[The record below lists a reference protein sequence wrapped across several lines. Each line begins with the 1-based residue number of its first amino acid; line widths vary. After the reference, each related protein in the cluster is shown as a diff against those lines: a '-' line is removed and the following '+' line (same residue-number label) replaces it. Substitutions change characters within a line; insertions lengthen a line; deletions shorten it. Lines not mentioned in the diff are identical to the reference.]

1 MTMKCGRLE
10 NVEHFEG
17 NVENFYTAKLV
28 RSKKLSTLHMIAT
41 SAISLFMN
49 GIILQRTN
57 LRLLPKNYQI
67 ILTIL
72 KKWHKYVVAF
82 IPDATM

>member
-28 RSKKLSTLHMIAT
+28 RSKKTFNITYDCNKRNLIIHEWYNLTKDELEIVTKELSDYFNNIE
-41 SAISLFMN
+41 
-49 GIILQRTN
+49 
-57 LRLLPKNYQI
+57 K
-67 ILTIL
+67 
-72 KKWHKYVVAF
+72 VA
-82 IPDATM
+82 